1 METVIGIED
10 NDDGKLEGSGVDRS
24 SSALFSPKQISNP
37 VVYKLVRVYIS
48 LLIDSVCQCDL
59 DFFFFNLVLCAL
71 CMEEVSNYFV

>member
-59 DFFFFNLVLCAL
+59 DFFFNLVLCAL
-71 CMEEVSNYFV
+71 CMDEVSNYFV

>member
-59 DFFFFNLVLCAL
+59 DFFFLI
-71 CMEEVSNYFV
+71 